1 VRNPA
6 SPGSHGWIADG
17 WIADGWIA
25 GVALALAACGGGPR
39 AENAATSGMPPTGAS
54 APGDDADD
62 ADGDGTGEKL
72 DAAGA
77 TDLGIGGECPPGS
90 GASTGESSFIWIANS
105 PQGTVSKI
113 DTRTAEEVARYYTG
127 PGADDPSRTSVNLA
141 GDVAVANRS
150 GGIVKIAMLEERCID
165 GNANGT
171 IETSSGP
178 DDLLSFGEDECLLW
192 HLPLPGG
199 GDGNLQGPR
208 PVAWDSGPAGDPCMV
223 EDDRVWVGWFDL
235 ENNAGRFYR
244 LDGST
249 GGLLDDVSVPS
260 WDGSGESLYGPY
272 GGATDGDG
280 NLWVL
285 GLSGPLARIDAAT
298 LETRTWPVPEGTSPY
313 GLALDAD
320 GHPWT
325 TGLAGEITH
334 FDPADETFQV
344 FQIGA
349 QLRGVQIDRHGE
361 LWAAVN
367 GGTCG
372 VMRFDTISKT
382 VISPVIPIDGCDTPV
397 GVSID
402 VDGYVWL
409 PDQTANA
416 AFRFDPITGEI
427 ATTPDLRGPYTYSD
441 MTGSGLGL
449 VIYPPG

>member
-1 VRNPA
+1 MAPSGVSTPD
-6 SPGSHGWIADG
+6 DG
-17 WIADGWIA
+17 
-25 GVALALAACGGGPR
+25 
-39 AENAATSGMPPTGAS
+39 
-54 APGDDADD
+54 GD
-62 ADGDGTGEKL
+62 DGDGTGEKL

-77 TDLGIGGECPPGS
+77 TDLGVAGDCPPGS
-90 GASTGESSFIWIANS
+90 GASTGEFSFVWISNS

-150 GGIVKIAMLEERCID
+150 GGIAKFAALAERCID
-165 GNANGT
+165 KNGNGT
-171 IETSSGP
+171 IETSTGP
-178 DDLLSFGEDECLLW
+178 EDLLPFGEDECLLW
-192 HLPLPGG
+192 HLPLAGG
-199 GDGNLQGPR
+199 GEGNQQGPR
-208 PVAWDSGPAGDPCMV
+208 PVAWDSGPGGDPCDTG
-223 EDDRVWVGWFDL
+223 DDRVWVGWFDIAD
-235 ENNAGRFYR
+235 NAGHFFR
-244 LDGST
+244 LDGAT
-249 GGLLDDVSVPS
+249 GGLLDDVVVPS
-260 WDGSGESLYGPY
+260 WDVTGQSLYGPY

-280 NLWVL
+280 NMWAL
-285 GLSGPLARIDAAT
+285 GLAGPLARIDAAT
-298 LETRTWPVPEGTSPY
+298 LETDKWEVPESSSPY

-325 TGLAGEITH
+325 AGLAGEITH
-334 FDPADETFQV
+334 FDPGTETWQV
-344 FQIGA
+344 FQIGS
-349 QLRGVQIDRHGE
+349 QLRGVQVDRNGE

-372 VMRFDTISKT
+372 VMRFDTITKT

-397 GVSID
+397 GVSVD

-416 AFRFDPITGEI
+416 AFRYDPLTGDV
-427 ATTPDLRGPYTYSD
+427 ANTPGLRGPYTYSD